1 VTEIMDWE
9 KIFRLTA
16 AGIAILIIISVGD
29 AWAEYRKPNIIL
41 IVADDLGY
49 CDSDL
54 YGCDRIPT
62 PNIDMIA
69 QMGVL
74 FTAGYV
80 TNPVCAPSRAALMTG
95 RYQQRFGFEYNTGP
109 LSRDYDQGLGLPLE
123 EITVADVL
131 KNSGYVTGM
140 VGKWHLG
147 TQPKFHPLKRGFDEF
162 FGFTFG
168 ASLYINPNRKD
179 VISYFKNGRTQLPD
193 WKGRD
198 ARNPIMRGTVAIKEE
213 SYLTDAFTREG
224 LSFIERHHQEP
235 FFLYLAYSAPHTPL
249 QATLKYYARFE
260 HIKDERQRIYAA
272 MVSALDDGVG
282 QILSKLSQYGLAAN
296 TLIIFLSDNGCA
308 LYTKACSNDPLRLGK
323 LSQFEGGVRVP
334 FAMMWPDQIAPRAK
348 YDDPVSALDIM
359 PTVLAAANAKMIQ
372 ERVLDGVDLLPY
384 LNGEIDSPPHKILF
398 WRDGPNWAVRDG
410 NWKLFAAEGHY
421 WLFDLAVDIGEKTNL
436 ADLNMEVCQR
446 LKNEHD
452 QWNAKMMPPLWGPR
466 GSIPFELD
474 GVNLKWHY

>member
-1 VTEIMDWE
+1 MDWK

-16 AGIAILIIISVGD
+16 AGIAILIIISGGD
-29 AWAEYRKPNIIL
+29 AWAEYKKPNIIL

-62 PNIDMIA
+62 PNIDTIA
-69 QMGVL
+69 RNGVL

-147 TQPKFHPLKRGFDEF
+147 TRPKFHPLKRGFDEF

-179 VISYFKNGRTQLPD
+179 VRNYFKNGRTTLPD
-193 WKGRD
+193 WRGRD
-198 ARNPIMRGTVAIKEE
+198 ARNPIMRGTIAIKEE

-235 FFLYLAYSAPHTPL
+235 FFLYIAYSAPHTPL

-260 HIKDERQRIYAA
+260 HIEDERQRIYAA
-272 MVSALDDGVG
+272 MVSALGDGVG
-282 QILSKLSQYGLAAN
+282 QILSKLSQYGLVNN

-334 FAMMWPDQIAPRAK
+334 FAIMWPDQIAPGTK

-359 PTVLAAANAKMIQ
+359 PTVLA
-372 ERVLDGVDLLPY
+372 R
-384 LNGEIDSPPHKILF
+384 
-398 WRDGPNWAVRDG
+398 
-410 NWKLFAAEGHY
+410 
-421 WLFDLAVDIGEKTNL
+421 FDLDTFKYRSL
-436 ADLNMEVCQR
+436 Q
-446 LKNEHD
+446 
-452 QWNAKMMPPLWGPR
+452 
-466 GSIPFELD
+466 
-474 GVNLKWHY
+474 